1 MKRRQTKRLTRKR
14 VTRKRRQLKRRSFSR
29 RRQRGG
35 SQPTTGQ
42 RGGEVNLP
50 VPEGAVVGVDMDP
63 KDPYSVPILIS
74 KAKYENEILED

>member
-29 RRQRGG
+29 RRQRGD
-35 SQPTTGQ
+35 Q
-42 RGGEVNLP
+42 VNLP